1 MAKAS
6 AAAIRRQSGVALLTV
21 LLVVF
26 LAGVAAASL
35 ATVQQF
41 AIRRSGLL
49 LHQQQAR
56 LYALGGEALAALVL
70 RQDLENDRQQGG
82 VAKDH
87 LNEAWATESPV
98 FPIEGGVLSGRIEDL
113 QSCFNLN
120 NLVPEADSGTGT
132 PDDSQAARQR
142 AAFGRLLNT
151 LNLNPDLIDAIT
163 DWIDPDQD
171 QRTAGAEDAV
181 YLSRDPAYLTAGR
194 YLESISEL
202 RLIDGI
208 DPEVY
213 DALAPHVCALPPGS
227 TLNINTASSVVLT
240 VLQDDLSEP
249 ELKARLETRPAEGY
263 DDVDQF
269 LLDFGI
275 DAENSYPKAN
285 LTVASRHFRVRIAAE
300 VGDGRWQ
307 LTSVVERDDQGR
319 VRVLRRTFGNDEFT
333 TP

>member
-1 MAKAS
+1 MT
-6 AAAIRRQSGVALLTV
+6 AAIRRQSGVALLTV

-70 RQDLENDRQQGG
+70 KQDLENDRQQGG

-87 LNEAWATESPV
+87 LNEPWATESPV
-98 FPIEGGVLSGRIEDL
+98 FPIEGGVLSGRIEDM
-113 QSCFNLN
+113 QSCYNLN
-120 NLVPEADSGTGT
+120 NLVPATDSTTGT
-132 PDDSQAARQR
+132 PPDDSQIAQQR

-151 LNLNPDLIDAIT
+151 LDLNPDLMDAIA

-181 YLSRDPAYLTAGR
+181 YLSRDPAYLTAGG

-213 DALAPHVCALPPGS
+213 AKLAPHVCALPPGS
-227 TLNINTASSVVLT
+227 TLSINTASPEVLT
-240 VLQDDLSEP
+240 LLQDGLSVA
-249 ELKARLETRPAEGY
+249 ELKAKLETRPAEGY

-275 DAENSYPKAN
+275 DAENSYPKSN
-285 LTVASRHFRVRIAAE
+285 LTVASRYFRVHVAAE

-307 LTSVVERDDQGR
+307 LTSVVERDDQGQ